1 MIDTYF
7 PCTCVPLS
15 QWDVSLKN
23 IHALTLYTNKLVKRT
38 FTTGSYIQHIIIM
51 DVTDVTRL
59 GNQQAHC
66 CTPKI
71 IKLNSTHTL

>member
-15 QWDVSLKN
+15 QWDVPLKN
-23 IHALTLYTNKLVKRT
+23 IHALTLYTYKLVKRT
-38 FTTGSYIQHIIIM
+38 FTTGSYVQYIIIM

-59 GNQQAHC
+59 GNQQ
-66 CTPKI
+66 
-71 IKLNSTHTL
+71 THLLHSKDHKA